1 MSKLEKGT
9 KYKGEEV
16 KVNWMICMWDFWTGK
31 VGKINSHDS
40 LINQSLKEE
49 LILRSMV
56 KKSTES
62 WHITEK
68 NFNPN
73 KCTKNLVKW

>member
-1 MSKLEKGT
+1 MSKFEKGM

-16 KVNWMICMWDFWTGK
+16 KVNRMVCMWDFWAGK
-31 VGKINSHDS
+31 VGKINSHVS

-56 KKSTES
+56 KKSIES
-62 WHITEK
+62 WPITDN
-68 NFNPN
+68 NFNPK
-73 KCTKNLVKW
+73 KCTKN